1 MSIKLSICI
10 VLLAVLCCYTQGA
23 FARQQLRDRQE
34 QAQGA
39 LESTSIKNTENQLT
53 ETNNEAANHIGE
65 QSKIETVLR
74 KGTQDKDDDDAED
87 KDDVDGTRRR
97 RGRRGRRRNRR
108 RRGRGRRRG
117 RRGGRRRRGRRGG
130 RRRRNRRRG

>member
-1 MSIKLSICI
+1 M
-10 VLLAVLCCYTQGA
+10 QGA
-23 FARQQLRDRQE
+23 FARQQLRDKQE

-39 LESTSIKNTENQLT
+39 LVSTNTKNAENQLR
-53 ETNNEAANHIGE
+53 EANNEAANHNGQ

-74 KGTQDKDDDDAED
+74 KGTQDNDDNDAED

-97 RGRRGRRRNRR
+97 RGRRGRRR
-108 RRGRGRRRG
+108 RGRGRRRR